1 MVHLRAASNL
11 SARGEAPLPLLQS
24 EDHIMIPDPLH
35 PAIVHFPIVLAVLV
49 PFLAAG
55 AFWAIQSEWLPRRS
69 WLGILILQVA
79 LVGTVWIATET
90 GEHEEDRV
98 ERVVAERHIEE
109 HEEASER
116 FLALAALVLPLAAA
130 GMLAGRVGAI
140 NRALT
145 IAFSLVAL
153 AAAGAAGHSGGEL
166 VYRHGAAMAY
176 AQPGPGEA
184 ASRLAYSEHDDHHEE
199 HDDDD

>member
-1 MVHLRAASNL
+1 
-11 SARGEAPLPLLQS
+11 
-24 EDHIMIPDPLH
+24 MIPDPLH
-35 PAIVHFPIVLAVLV
+35 PAIVHFPIVLAVLA
-49 PFLAAG
+49 PLLAAA
-55 AFWAIQSEWLPRRS
+55 AFWAIRSGRLPRRG
-69 WLGILILQVA
+69 WLGIVILQAV
-79 LVGTVWIATET
+79 LVGTGWIATET

-109 HEEASER
+109 HEEAAER

-130 GMLAGRVGAI
+130 GLLSGRVGSI

-145 IAFSLVAL
+145 IALSLAALVA
-153 AAAGAAGHSGGEL
+153 AGIVGHSGGEL

-176 AQPGPGEA
+176 AEPGTGETGSA
-184 ASRLAYSEHDDHHEE
+184 PA